1 MAWLKKFREEYK
13 VENVFEGTEMEA
25 HAEKLKF
32 GLYVIRGFYRQKDA
46 TPLMVDL
53 SKSFDKLSEQWGE
66 HSVLLGGKRN
76 AAMTPYNF
84 CWENAP
90 VVTSTKAFVGIEF
103 GGREMFLV

>member
-1 MAWLKKFREEYK
+1 MAWLQKFREEYK

-53 SKSFDKLSEQWGE
+53 SKSFDKLSEQWGAFCF
-66 HSVLLGGKRN
+66 SRRKKN

-90 VVTSTKAFVGIEF
+90 VVTSTKALVGIELV
-103 GGREMFLV
+103 GREMFLV